1 MAKRERYSL
10 QVTPVDGPTM
20 LNRTKTEWSLGYLF
34 RVLFSD
40 SPLFRVGTT
49 ITIDEINDQEQYH
62 PVRFDME
69 FECIELNEYVEGQA
83 GADGEL
89 DWGYF
94 KSVELL
100 TKGR

>member
-1 MAKRERYSL
+1 MAKREHYAL
-10 QVTPVDGPTM
+10 QVVPTDGPT
-20 LNRTKTEWSLGYLF
+20 LLSRTREEWSMGYLF
-34 RVLFSD
+34 TVLFSD
-40 SPLFRVGTT
+40 SPLFKVGST
-49 ITIDEINDQEQYH
+49 ITIQEIHDQEQYH

-69 FECIELNEYVEGQA
+69 FECIELNEYIEGQA